1 MTENL
6 RENYFLAVRTGL
18 LLVLEIYI
26 ALSQFILTGA
36 SYGML
41 LLLALFL
48 GTMTARELVKTNKKK
63 WIFFGVSL
71 FLWLVMMAAS
81 ENGFLL
87 LGIMLCYEGITYLKP
102 GILWYFLPLPVA
114 CIPDRTDIPVQ
125 IMFTLFLGVIYFQH
139 DFIIESYR
147 KQTKDETILEQHLKH
162 DMYEKE
168 HEMKQ
173 EIKRSLLLAENQVL
187 EERARLS
194 QTLHDKLGHNIN
206 GSVYQL
212 EGAKVLME
220 KEPKRAKEMIQAVI
234 DQLRTGMDEIRVI
247 LRKERPK
254 KYRLALLQLEKL
266 CEECRKKG
274 VNAALL
280 TKGDL
285 SAVPEKYLE
294 IILDNAYEAV
304 SNSLKYA
311 GCTKIDMTIYVLN
324 KMVRCSISD
333 NGTGCEQ
340 FADGMGIS
348 GMRSRMREINGILSF
363 ETQTGFTVN
372 MLLPL

>member
-48 GTMTARELVKTNKKK
+48 GTMTAKEFVNTNKKK

-102 GILWYFLPLPVA
+102 GILWYFLPLIAA
-114 CIPDRTDIPVQ
+114 CIPNKAGIPVQ

-147 KQTKDETILEQHLKH
+147 KQTKEDTIHEQSLKH
-162 DMYEKE
+162 NMYEKE

-173 EIKRSLLLAENQVL
+173 EIKRGLLLAENQVL
-187 EERARLS
+187 EERAQLS
-194 QTLHDKLGHNIN
+194 QKLHDKLGHNMN
-206 GSVYQL
+206 GSIYQL
-212 EGAKVLME
+212 EGVKVLME
-220 KEPKRAKEMIQAVI
+220 KEPQKAKEMIQAVI
-234 DQLRTGMDEIRVI
+234 DQLRTGMDEIRII

-266 CEECRKKG
+266 CEECRQKG
-274 VNAALL
+274 IDATLV
-280 TKGDL
+280 TEGDL
-285 SAVPEKYLE
+285 SAVPENYLE

-311 GCTKIDMTIYVLN
+311 GCTKIDMTLHVLN
-324 KMVRCSISD
+324 RMVRCSISD

-348 GMRSRMREINGILSF
+348 GMRSRMREINGILGF
-363 ETQTGFTVN
+363 ETQAGFTVN